1 MGPHARFMTLGMD
14 AFVVFAM
21 LMGLALLMIA
31 NQFSPGC
38 TGPAV
43 QRCDYIETAKAANSG
58 PQANAFEASL
68 GFNVFDRG
76 SSVVVQQ
83 NYPVG
88 GLVHGASV
96 LIDKRSCRPCQ
107 VEYYGYLP
115 PPLDH
120 RDVPRGR
127 LIQSTGPEDIEGA
140 AELRRKLEQAGIPYQ
155 LDN

>member
-1 MGPHARFMTLGMD
+1 MGPPARFMTLGMD
-14 AFVVFAM
+14 AFAVFAM
-21 LMGLALLMIA
+21 LMGLALLIIA

-43 QRCDYIETAKAANSG
+43 QRCDYIETAKAANTG
-58 PQANAFEASL
+58 PYANTFDPSL

-83 NYPVG
+83 NYPLG

-107 VEYYGYLP
+107 AEEYGYLSP
-115 PPLDH
+115 P
-120 RDVPRGR
+120 RDGRDLQRGK

-140 AELRRKLEQAGIPYQ
+140 AQLRRELQEAGIPYQ